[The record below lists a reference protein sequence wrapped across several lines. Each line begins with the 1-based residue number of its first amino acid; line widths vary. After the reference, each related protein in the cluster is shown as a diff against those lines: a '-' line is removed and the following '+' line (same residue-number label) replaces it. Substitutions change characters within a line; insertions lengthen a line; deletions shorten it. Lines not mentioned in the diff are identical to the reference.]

1 MAYGDPRIQRSPS
14 GGLGA
19 LKRLGRR
26 GSTSSALDAFQ
37 KYDDWFGGTRESNI
51 GKGKAIDTEVADAM
65 KGKYDFDFNWNLMEM
80 AKKGKVPTRDMFQ
93 SDAEYR
99 YVLKRYNDIRN
110 YIENKGTPAFA
121 KANLEK
127 RITEAEDQFATA
139 QRGGIGLE
147 RITAKDYRKY
157 KHPQDMIIE
166 DWRDP
171 EGIEAGRIED
181 MKRELADYDWS
192 PSAGPDT
199 PVGDSSPYVVFAD
212 GGRAGFAQG
221 GRPGYQLGTTVTQP
235 AQFIQDIGKD
245 YATQLA
251 ATTAVPLPT
260 QQFAPAVAAQTGL
273 QQQATTAATA
283 GLGAY
288 QPYLTGAGAAGVA
301 PGAAPMGAEA
311 YAGLTGAAG
320 LQGPMTGQQLTDYMS
335 PYQQQVIDTSL
346 AEFDRQAAMRQ
357 QGISD
362 AAVGLGGYGGGR
374 EGVMQ
379 AEYQTQSDRNRA
391 MLQAGLQQQ
400 GFTQA
405 QGARQQDYLNR
416 LGLAQAQQGLGSYQA
431 GLGAATQQQ
440 LGADVGL
447 AGRVGSANQ
456 AQAQAELDAIR
467 EANRLAAYEPL
478 ERLGMYGTGVTGLMG
493 GYPSQYQFT
502 SQPGPTP
509 LQSALGIASVGG
521 GLYGNIYGPMRGKL
535 NT

>member
-1 MAYGDPRIQRSPS
+1 MPGIAD
-14 GGLGA
+14 
-19 LKRLGRR
+19 LKR
-26 GSTSSALDAFQ
+26 Q
-37 KYDDWFGGTRESNI
+37 
-51 GKGKAIDTEVADAM
+51 
-65 KGKYDFDFNWNLMEM
+65 
-80 AKKGKVPTRDMFQ
+80 
-93 SDAEYR
+93 
-99 YVLKRYNDIRN
+99 
-110 YIENKGTPAFA
+110 
-121 KANLEK
+121 
-127 RITEAEDQFATA
+127 
-139 QRGGIGLE
+139 
-147 RITAKDYRKY
+147 
-157 KHPQDMIIE
+157 
-166 DWRDP
+166 
-171 EGIEAGRIED
+171 
-181 MKRELADYDWS
+181 
-192 PSAGPDT
+192 
-199 PVGDSSPYVVFAD
+199 
-212 GGRAGFAQG
+212 
-221 GRPGYQLGTTVTQP
+221 GYQAGTSVTQIRP
-235 AQFIQDIGKD
+235 EQFIQDIGTD
-245 YATQLA
+245 YAQQLA

-260 QQFAPAVAAQTGL
+260 QQFAPAVAQQTGL

-288 QPYLTGAGAAGVA
+288 QPYLTGAGTADVTA
-301 PGAAPMGAEA
+301 PGAAPMGAQA
-311 YAGLTGAAG
+311 YTGLTGAAG

-362 AAVGLGGYGGGR
+362 AAVQLGGFGGGR

-440 LGADVGL
+440 LGADVGM
-447 AGRVGSANQ
+447 AGRVGSVNQ

-467 EANRLAAYEPL
+467 EANRMAAYEPL

-493 GYPSQYQFT
+493 GYPGQYQFS

-509 LQSALGIASVGG
+509 LQSALGIASVAG
-521 GLYGNIYGPMRGKL
+521 GLYGNIYGPMRSPSYKS
-535 NT
+535 